1 RSSQGGFGE
10 VNYIITLVLI
20 FGFIV
25 IFNNLLNRYMV
36 LYKELDLF
44 TCRIGMLLVLI
55 VLVDFAKQQNML
67 ATLSVLLI
75 LLFVEKLRII
85 QRTDKK

>member
-1 RSSQGGFGE
+1 M
-10 VNYIITLVLI
+10 NYIITLVLI
-20 FGFIV
+20 LVFIV

-36 LYKELDLF
+36 LYKELDLI

-67 ATLSVLLI
+67 ATLSILLI
-75 LLFVEKLRII
+75 LLFVEKLRIT
-85 QRTDKK
+85 QRSDKK

>member
-1 RSSQGGFGE
+1 MS
-10 VNYIITLVLI
+10 YIITLVPILV
-20 FGFIV
+20 FIV

-55 VLVDFAKQQNML
+55 VIVDFAKQKNML
-67 ATLSVLLI
+67 ATLSVVLI
-75 LLFVEKLRII
+75 LLFVEKLRTI
-85 QRTDKK
+85 QRSDEK

>member
-1 RSSQGGFGE
+1 MT
-10 VNYIITLVLI
+10 YIITLVLI
-20 FGFIV
+20 FVFIV

-67 ATLSVLLI
+67 ATLIVLLI

-85 QRTDKK
+85 QRSDKK

>member
-1 RSSQGGFGE
+1 MS
-10 VNYIITLVLI
+10 YIITLVLI
-20 FGFIV
+20 LVFIV

-55 VLVDFAKQQNML
+55 VIVDFAKQKNML
-67 ATLSVLLI
+67 ATLSVVLI

-85 QRTDKK
+85 QRSD

>member
-1 RSSQGGFGE
+1 MS
-10 VNYIITLVLI
+10 YIITLVPILV
-20 FGFIV
+20 FIV

-55 VLVDFAKQQNML
+55 VIVDFAKQQNML

>member
-1 RSSQGGFGE
+1 M
-10 VNYIITLVLI
+10 NYIITLVLI
-20 FGFIV
+20 LVFIV
-25 IFNNLLNRYMV
+25 IFNDLLNRFIV
-36 LYKELDLF
+36 SYKELDLF

-55 VLVDFAKQQNML
+55 ILVEFAKQQNML

-85 QRTDKK
+85 QRSDKK

>member
-1 RSSQGGFGE
+1 MS
-10 VNYIITLVLI
+10 YIITLVLI
-20 FGFIV
+20 LAFIV

-55 VLVDFAKQQNML
+55 VIVDFAKQQNML

-85 QRTDKK
+85 QRSDKK

>member
-1 RSSQGGFGE
+1 MS
-10 VNYIITLVLI
+10 YIITLVPILV
-20 FGFIV
+20 FIV

-67 ATLSVLLI
+67 ATLIVLLI

-85 QRTDKK
+85 QRSDKK

>member
-1 RSSQGGFGE
+1 M
-10 VNYIITLVLI
+10 NYIITLVLI
-20 FGFIV
+20 FVFIV

-55 VLVDFAKQQNML
+55 VLVEFAKQQNML
-67 ATLSVLLI
+67 ATLSVVLI
-75 LLFVEKLRII
+75 LLFIEKLRII
-85 QRTDKK
+85 QMSDKK

>member
-1 RSSQGGFGE
+1 M
-10 VNYIITLVLI
+10 NYIITLVLMLV
-20 FGFIV
+20 FII
-25 IFNNLLNRYMV
+25 IFNNLLNRYLV

-67 ATLSVLLI
+67 STLSVLLI

-85 QRTDKK
+85 QRSDKK

>member
-1 RSSQGGFGE
+1 MS
-10 VNYIITLVLI
+10 YIITLVPILV
-20 FGFIV
+20 FIV

-44 TCRIGMLLVLI
+44 TCRIGMLFVLI
-55 VLVDFAKQQNML
+55 VIVDFAKQKNML
-67 ATLSVLLI
+67 VTLSVVLT

-85 QRTDKK
+85 QRSDK

>member
-1 RSSQGGFGE
+1 MS
-10 VNYIITLVLI
+10 YIITLVPILV
-20 FGFIV
+20 FIV

-55 VLVDFAKQQNML
+55 VLVEFAKQQNML

-85 QRTDKK
+85 QRSGEK

>member
-1 RSSQGGFGE
+1 MS
-10 VNYIITLVLI
+10 YIIALVPILV
-20 FGFIV
+20 FIV

-55 VLVDFAKQQNML
+55 VIVDFAKQKNML
-67 ATLSVLLI
+67 ATLSVVLI

-85 QRTDKK
+85 QRSDKK

>member
-1 RSSQGGFGE
+1 
-10 VNYIITLVLI
+10 YIIALVLI
-20 FGFIV
+20 LVFIV
-25 IFNNLLNRYMV
+25 ILNNLLNRYMV

-67 ATLSVLLI
+67 ATLIVLLI

-85 QRTDKK
+85 QRSDKK

>member
-1 RSSQGGFGE
+1 MS
-10 VNYIITLVLI
+10 YIITLVPILV
-20 FGFIV
+20 FIV

-44 TCRIGMLLVLI
+44 TCRIGMLFVLI
-55 VLVDFAKQQNML
+55 VIVDFAKQKNML
-67 ATLSVLLI
+67 VTLSVVLT

-85 QRTDKK
+85 QRSDKK

>member
-1 RSSQGGFGE
+1 MS
-10 VNYIITLVLI
+10 YIITLVPILV
-20 FGFIV
+20 FIV

-36 LYKELDLF
+36 LNKELDLF

-55 VLVDFAKQQNML
+55 VIVDFAKQKNML

-85 QRTDKK
+85 QRSDRK

>member
-1 RSSQGGFGE
+1 M
-10 VNYIITLVLI
+10 NYIITLILI
-20 FGFIV
+20 LVFIV

-55 VLVDFAKQQNML
+55 ILVEFAKQQNML
-67 ATLSVLLI
+67 VTLSVLLI

-85 QRTDKK
+85 QRSDKK

>member
-1 RSSQGGFGE
+1 MS
-10 VNYIITLVLI
+10 YIITLVPI
-20 FGFIV
+20 FVFIV

-55 VLVDFAKQQNML
+55 VIVDFAKQKNML
-67 ATLSVLLI
+67 ATLSVVLI

-85 QRTDKK
+85 QRSD

>member
-1 RSSQGGFGE
+1 MS
-10 VNYIITLVLI
+10 YIITLVPILV
-20 FGFIV
+20 FIV

-55 VLVDFAKQQNML
+55 VIVDFAKQKNML
-67 ATLSVLLI
+67 ATLSVVLI
-75 LLFVEKLRII
+75 LLFVEKLRLI
-85 QRTDKK
+85 QRSDKK

>member
-1 RSSQGGFGE
+1 MS
-10 VNYIITLVLI
+10 YIITLVPILV
-20 FGFIV
+20 FIV

-55 VLVDFAKQQNML
+55 VIVDFAKQQNML
-67 ATLSVLLI
+67 VTLGVVLI
-75 LLFVEKLRII
+75 LLFIEKLREITRLII
-85 QRTDKK
+85 RIRGR

>member
-1 RSSQGGFGE
+1 MS
-10 VNYIITLVLI
+10 YIITLVPILV
-20 FGFIV
+20 FIV

-44 TCRIGMLLVLI
+44 TCRIGMLFALI
-55 VLVDFAKQQNML
+55 VIVDFAKQKNML
-67 ATLSVLLI
+67 VTLSVVLI

-85 QRTDKK
+85 QRSDKK

>member
-1 RSSQGGFGE
+1 M
-10 VNYIITLVLI
+10 NYIITLVLI
-20 FGFIV
+20 FVFIV
-25 IFNNLLNRYMV
+25 IFNNLLNKYMV

-55 VLVDFAKQQNML
+55 VIVDFAKQKNML
-67 ATLSVLLI
+67 ATLSVVLI

-85 QRTDKK
+85 QRGDEK

>member
-1 RSSQGGFGE
+1 M
-10 VNYIITLVLI
+10 NYIIALVLI
-20 FGFIV
+20 LVFIV
-25 IFNNLLNRYMV
+25 ILNNLLNRYMV

-67 ATLSVLLI
+67 ATLIVLLI

-85 QRTDKK
+85 QRSDKK

>member
-1 RSSQGGFGE
+1 M
-10 VNYIITLVLI
+10 NYIITLVPILV
-20 FGFIV
+20 FIV

-55 VLVDFAKQQNML
+55 VIVDFAKQKNML
-67 ATLSVLLI
+67 ATLSVVLI

-85 QRTDKK
+85 QRSDKK

>member
-1 RSSQGGFGE
+1 
-10 VNYIITLVLI
+10 TLVPILV
-20 FGFIV
+20 FIV

-44 TCRIGMLLVLI
+44 TCRLGMLLVLI
-55 VLVDFAKQQNML
+55 VIVDFAKQKNML
-67 ATLSVLLI
+67 ATLSVVLI

-85 QRTDKK
+85 QRSDKK

>member
-1 RSSQGGFGE
+1 MS
-10 VNYIITLVLI
+10 YIITLVPILV
-20 FGFIV
+20 FIV

-36 LYKELDLF
+36 LYKELNLF

-55 VLVDFAKQQNML
+55 VIVDFAKQQNML

-75 LLFVEKLRII
+75 LLFIEKLRII
-85 QRTDKK
+85 QRSDKK

>member
-1 RSSQGGFGE
+1 M
-10 VNYIITLVLI
+10 NYIITLVLI
-20 FGFIV
+20 FVFIV

-55 VLVDFAKQQNML
+55 ILVEFAKQQNML
-67 ATLSVLLI
+67 VTLSILLI

-85 QRTDKK
+85 QRSDKK

>member
-1 RSSQGGFGE
+1 M
-10 VNYIITLVLI
+10 NYIITLVLI
-20 FGFIV
+20 FVFIV
-25 IFNNLLNRYMV
+25 IFNNLLNKYMV

-67 ATLSVLLI
+67 ATLSILLI
-75 LLFVEKLRII
+75 LLFIGSVSIEK
-85 QRTDKK
+85 

>member
-1 RSSQGGFGE
+1 MS
-10 VNYIITLVLI
+10 YIITLVPILV
-20 FGFIV
+20 FIV

-44 TCRIGMLLVLI
+44 TCRIGMLFVLI
-55 VLVDFAKQQNML
+55 VIVEFAKQKNML
-67 ATLSVLLI
+67 ATLSVVLI

-85 QRTDKK
+85 QRSDKK

>member
-1 RSSQGGFGE
+1 M
-10 VNYIITLVLI
+10 NYIITLVPILV
-20 FGFIV
+20 FIV

-36 LYKELDLF
+36 LNKELDLF

-55 VLVDFAKQQNML
+55 VIVDFAKQQNML
-67 ATLSVLLI
+67 ATLSVVLI

-85 QRTDKK
+85 QRSDKK

>member
-1 RSSQGGFGE
+1 M
-10 VNYIITLVLI
+10 NYIITLVLI
-20 FGFIV
+20 FVFIV
-25 IFNNLLNRYMV
+25 IFNNLLNKYMV

-55 VLVDFAKQQNML
+55 VIVDFAKQKNML
-67 ATLSVLLI
+67 ATLSVVLI

-85 QRTDKK
+85 QRSDEKWGRYVKIS